1 MQVARGWSRPEPWTT
16 EIEEMGRHVAKFA
29 KEMRNYSDGE
39 DPSEGEHRPLIY
51 KFLSELTPNVKVRHE
66 PGPIECGAPDF
77 IVERKG
83 NAVGHIEHKKIGENL
98 RNMRS
103 KKNKEQQERY
113 RKALPN
119 LIYTN
124 GIEWDFYRDG
134 EIVNEVSLR
143 IDRAGDRSELEER
156 LKAFANHEP
165 APISDPEALAKK
177 MAGKTTMLRIALQN
191 KFKKNDSGSKKILS
205 HYNVFS
211 RGIMWTR
218 GKDEFVKFYAETI
231 TYVLFAARMNASDEV
246 EFTRLNAGNSL
257 PENNPF
263 LRQMFHFIS
272 SRDLDKDIDW
282 IIDDLVDLLS
292 VCEVSKLMNKFTKVK
307 GKEDPFLHFYE
318 TFLEAYDPDRRKEK
332 GVYYTPQQ
340 AVRFIV
346 QAVDQILQDELGIK
360 EGLAD
365 ISTIPGK
372 KCKSGKPLH
381 KVRVLDPATGT
392 GTFLVEIVRHIA
404 PTIKKRARSA
414 WTEYVESHL
423 IPRLHGFEILMAP
436 YAMCFA
442 KIDMVLKSLGYK
454 PSEDP
459 SRLEVYL
466 NDALDL
472 GAKSSK
478 FEGFEWLTEEA
489 ALAGEI
495 KDGDKPVMCV
505 IGNPPYS
512 AKASAPEKGS
522 MMEEL
527 LEDYK
532 KEPGTTDIPLEEKTT
547 GHLNDLY
554 LQFMRL
560 STHLVEKNEEG
571 VVALITNNSYLRSPT
586 HRGVRY
592 HLLKTFDRIWIIN
605 LHGESLER
613 SPDGGPNQN
622 IFEIAQ
628 GVAIIIG
635 VKKRDSNSKNE
646 AACVKY
652 VDLWGTRE
660 FKFRKLEV
668 MKISDPI
675 FETISLFP
683 PQFAMEFSDNK
694 NRVSYDEGFGLS
706 EMMPLPK
713 SRSGFVTSKD
723 DFSLAFGENILKK
736 RLQDFSKLD
745 DRDAVRF
752 MKSFVPKID
761 KKKNFENQFKRI
773 REEVRDL
780 DDSRFEDFPYRPF
793 DKRWVYYTG
802 KSNGMLYRSGIRAL
816 NVMRIP
822 NNISIDV
829 TKGFS
834 LGYDYKHVFCH
845 TGICDYTLVSSGP
858 SELCHIFPLMIP
870 EGGIRSNDG
879 HCYNFNPKLFA
890 KISDRVKFAPRGGGG
905 RKSHRGT
912 YLTTS
917 TEFSI
922 APVIVLFTKSFLEL
936 AFLVSR
942 GLRRQMNFGQSRRKA
957 GV

>member
-1 MQVARGWSRPEPWTT
+1 MQVAKGQSRLKPRTGET
-16 EIEEMGRHVAKFA
+16 EEMGRHVAKFA
-29 KEMRNYSDGE
+29 KEIKSYSDGK
-39 DPSEGEHRPLIY
+39 DTSEGEHRPLIY
-51 KFLSELTPNVKVRHE
+51 KLLSELTPNIKVRHE

-77 IVERKG
+77 IVECRG
-83 NAVGHIEHKKIGENL
+83 NAVGHVEHKKIGENL

-103 KKNKEQQERY
+103 KKNREQQERY

-143 IDRAGDRSELEER
+143 VDRASDRSELEER
-156 LKAFANHEP
+156 LKAFTNHQP
-165 APISDPEALAKK
+165 APISNPEALAKK
-177 MAGKTTMLRIALQN
+177 MAGKTTMLKIALQK
-191 KFKKNDSGSKKILS
+191 KFKKNDNGSKKILS

-211 RGIMWTR
+211 RGIMWTK

-231 TYVLFAARMNASDEV
+231 TYVLFAARMNASDEI
-246 EFTRLNAGNSL
+246 EFTRLNAGKSL

-292 VCEVSKLMNKFTKVK
+292 VCEVSKLMSKFTKVK

-318 TFLEAYDPDRRKEK
+318 TFLEAYDPERRKEK

-346 QAVDQILQDELGIK
+346 RAIDQILQDEFRIK

-372 KCKSGKPLH
+372 KCKNGKPLH

-392 GTFLVEIVRHIA
+392 GTFLVETVRHIE
-404 PTIKKRARSA
+404 PTIKKRAKST

-454 PSEDP
+454 PSENP

-512 AKASAPEKGS
+512 AKASAPDKGS

-532 KEPGTTDIPLEEKTT
+532 KEPGTDIPLEEKTT

-560 STHLVEKNEEG
+560 SSHLVEKNEEG
-571 VVALITNNSYLRSPT
+571 VIALITNNSYLRSPT
-586 HRGVRY
+586 HRSVRY
-592 HLLKTFDRIWIIN
+592 HLLKTFDKIWIIN

-635 VKKRDSNSKNE
+635 VKKKNSNPESE
-646 AACVKY
+646 TACVRY
-652 VDLWGTRE
+652 IDLWGTRE
-660 FKFRKLEV
+660 IKFQRLDA
-668 MKISDPI
+668 MTLLDPQ
-675 FETISLFP
+675 FETIPLLY
-683 PQFAMEFSDNK
+683 PQFSMGLSDNK
-694 NRVSYDEGFGLS
+694 NRTSYDEGFGLA

-713 SRSGFVTSKD
+713 SRSGFVTAKN
-723 DFSLAFGENILKK
+723 DFALAFSESQLKK
-736 RLQDFSKLD
+736 RLQDFSIKD
-745 DRDAVRF
+745 DKDAVRF

-761 KKKNFENQFKRI
+761 KKKDFENQFKKI
-773 REEVRDL
+773 REEVRD
-780 DDSRFEDFPYRPF
+780 FEENYFTDFPYRPF

-802 KSNGMLYRSGIRAL
+802 KSNGMLYRSGTRAL
-816 NVMRIP
+816 SVMRIP

-829 TKGFS
+829 SKGFS
-834 LGYDYKHVFCH
+834 LGYDYRHVFCH

-858 SELCHIFPLMIP
+858 SEICHIFPLMIP
-870 EGGIRSNDG
+870 EGGIGGNDG
-879 HCYNFNPKLFA
+879 HRYNFDPKLFER
-890 KISDRVKFAPRGGGG
+890 ISDKAKFAPRGGAATFAEG
-905 RKSHRGT
+905 RIQLHLRSPPLSQLPFCLQR
-912 YLTTS
+912 
-917 TEFSI
+917 
-922 APVIVLFTKSFLEL
+922 
-936 AFLVSR
+936 VS
-942 GLRRQMNFGQSRRKA
+942 
-957 GV
+957 